1 MIFRQYI
8 GSAVTN
14 LLAVLFLTIALLTFG
29 YAQYFDRLFILFLLA
44 LILFNTSNANII
56 SIALIFLFERFFD
69 EVVFLFSTY
78 LYIKPLIYLLSLGL
92 IKLFWYDL
100 LIRRVILPTIITC
113 IICEIYWSIT
123 HYNAPRI
130 HSYIAMLLLNM
141 ITRHLIFLRVPLFMP
156 VQAIA
161 FIKKIVTQPLKHTAI
176 DLPLYTL
183 AMVNILVVIAMIAE
197 YLIRHLTGLT
207 PLLVYNYYPYI
218 MQFLAVVTLF
228 LLTNFVVKSTYKI
241 KA

>member
-44 LILFNTSNANII
+44 LIVFNIKNANII
-56 SIALIFLFERFFD
+56 SIALIFLFERFFE
-69 EVVFLFSTY
+69 EVVFFFSTY
-78 LYIKPLIYLLSLGL
+78 LYIKPLIYLSSLWL
-92 IKLFWYDL
+92 IKMFWYDP

-113 IICEIYWSIT
+113 ILCEIYWFIT
-123 HYNAPRI
+123 NYSAPRI

-141 ITRHLIFLRVPLFMP
+141 ITRHLIFLRVPLFN
-156 VQAIA
+156 QLHAIA
-161 FIKKIVTQPLKHTAI
+161 LIKNIVTQPLKQTSV

-207 PLLVYNYYPYI
+207 PLFIYKYYPYI
-218 MQFLAVVTLF
+218 MQLLAAVTLF
-228 LLTNFVVKSTYKI
+228 LLANFVVKSTYKI